1 MQVEGVVG
9 VEVDNVLENGDGL
22 PVSREQWVGRTVADV
37 EYNGQLALNGETSEM
52 NENFLLT
59 CE

>member
-9 VEVDNVLENGDGL
+9 VEVNNVLENGDGL

-37 EYNGQLALNGETSEM
+37 EYDRKLASDGEASEI
-52 NENFLLT
+52 NENFLLAG
-59 CE
+59 E